1 MTNDIRSLTVGSAE
15 IYINGEKCGWATDV
29 EIEKRV
35 ETIKHESNV
44 GLEFATDHILPVRRS
59 FHVRGRFGEINPPV
73 VNGALGLAG
82 IAELPAGTAQQK
94 TEYARLYPSRW
105 HTLMRTAESG
115 SITVKSA
122 DESVTYVS
130 GDDYEL
136 NPARTAIRMKAD
148 GGIPAGALLKLTYSH
163 LPAAGAEVKFTA
175 PGKITPV
182 HMILLHRYPDG
193 VSLLEITLSKVS
205 LEADVKLAFDE
216 KDWIGIPFT
225 GECLPDESSPDAPFG
240 SQRFFGPVFA
250 NQTDSA
256 ADAPD
261 NPYVPEHGMVN

>member
-1 MTNDIRSLTVGSAE
+1 MTNDIRALTVGSAE

-35 ETIKHESNV
+35 ETIRHESNV
-44 GLEFATDHILPVRRS
+44 GVEFATDHILPVRRS

-73 VNGALGLAG
+73 VNGALGLSG
-82 IAELPAGTAQQK
+82 ITGIPVGTAQPK
-94 TEYARLYPSRW
+94 TEYARLYPARW
-105 HTLMRTAESG
+105 HTLMRKAESG
-115 SITVKSA
+115 SLTVKSA
-122 DESVTYVS
+122 DESVTFAA

-136 NPARTAIRMKAD
+136 NQALTAIRMKTD
-148 GGIPAGALLKLTYSH
+148 GDIPAGALLKVEYSH
-163 LPAAGAEVKFTA
+163 LPAAGAEVKFAA
-175 PGKITPV
+175 PGKVTPV

-193 VSLLEITLSKVS
+193 ESLLEITLPKVS

-216 KDWIGIPFT
+216 KDWIGIPFE
-225 GECLPDESSPDAPFG
+225 GECLPDESAADAPFG

-261 NPYVPEHGMVN
+261 NPYVPEYGMVN